1 MYANPS
7 PATKSWSSTG
17 NKSIT
22 CITVQHPALSVHVS
36 TVELLC
42 VAVLGSRSVW
52 VCGTVALIIGS
63 LDYVTGYVKV
73 MWWEL

>member
-1 MYANPS
+1 M
-7 PATKSWSSTG
+7 
-17 NKSIT
+17 
-22 CITVQHPALSVHVS
+22 QHPALSVHVS

-42 VAVLGSRSVW
+42 VAVLGSGSVW